1 MRLYNYIDLSWKK
14 EINKDKNKNK
24 DIYFLNNIDKSESG
38 NNKDR
43 NQENLLIN
51 RNKGE
56 ININELNKELIEE
69 ENAKSSIKTQLFSKD
84 EYIKQNMGNNNNNI
98 ISNETN
104 INQKKLIDMLLLEKK
119 QLEEKIKDIKKLTT
133 KGVDP
138 EIENLICKH
147 KTVLA
152 KLEEEYLVLL

>member
-104 INQKKLIDMLLLEKK
+104 IKSKKANRYAITWEKAIRRKNKRYQKAYNQRRRSRNRKLNM
-119 QLEEKIKDIKKLTT
+119 
-133 KGVDP
+133 
-138 EIENLICKH
+138 
-147 KTVLA
+147 
-152 KLEEEYLVLL
+152 

>member
-152 KLEEEYLVLL
+152 KLEEEFFVLL